1 MENKTLAELE
11 REVGLTYEPPYIM
24 VDIRVQRNNNEL
36 NNGLKKTIKKKKKK
50 KKNDN
55 DNDNQQLYE

>member
-11 REVGLTYEPPYIM
+11 REVGVTYEPPYIM

-36 NNGLKKTIKKKKKK
+36 NNGLKKTIKKKKK
-50 KKNDN
+50 NDN